1 MKRSVTAALLSGLV
15 LPGLGQMVVFKRWL
29 RGLLFMV
36 PTGVALVWLL
46 KATVIGAVDL
56 VDQAAAGRGPTDPVA
71 MAEQISTSV
80 GSGGSFASLVL
91 LVCWV
96 ASIADA
102 LLTKD

>member
-1 MKRSVTAALLSGLV
+1 MKRSVVAALLSGLV

-36 PTGVALVWLL
+36 PSGAALVWIARGMALGAADLL
-46 KATVIGAVDL
+46 
-56 VDQAAAGRGPTDPVA
+56 DQAAAGRAPADAVA
-71 MAEQISTSV
+71 MAEQLSAV
-80 GSGGSFASLVL
+80 GGAGIGTASLVL

-102 LLTKD
+102 LITRE